1 MKIKKLAAQISRT
14 KQMYLLTDAGGKQWA
29 GTSSAIYLL
38 PGNLPP
44 LDSELLTLILD
55 IPPHKAAD
63 YYIEEKNISPD
74 LPTKDGDSEEQTLL
88 YDLNCTVIYDGLEL
102 LPLNTTNGIMYF
114 VPIKYLSPI
123 EDAENPILCVRHSG
137 TSPVI
142 AAKDGLFLTALF
154 RPQEHKPSF
163 VPWLAELYTGTKA
176 AADVTEIKK
185 FMESKE

>member
-38 PGNLPP
+38 PGNLPR
-44 LDSELLTLILD
+44 LDTELLTLILD
-55 IPPHKAAD
+55 IPPNKAAD

-74 LPTKDGDSEEQTLL
+74 LPTRDGDSGEQALL
-88 YDLNCTVIYDGLEL
+88 YDLNCTVIYDGVEL
-102 LPLNTTNGIMYF
+102 LPLNTTNGTMYF
-114 VPIKYLSPI
+114 IPVKYLAPI
-123 EDAENPILCVRHSG
+123 EDAESPTLYMRHSG

-163 VPWLAELYTGTKA
+163 VPWLAELYTGTKS
-176 AADVTEIKK
+176 AADVAEVKK
-185 FMESKE
+185 FMEPEA